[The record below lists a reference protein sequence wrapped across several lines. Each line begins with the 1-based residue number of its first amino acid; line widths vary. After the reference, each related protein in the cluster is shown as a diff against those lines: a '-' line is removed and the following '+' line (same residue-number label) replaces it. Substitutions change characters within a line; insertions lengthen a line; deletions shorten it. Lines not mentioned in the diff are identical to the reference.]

1 MCEAMRTWACRPAA
15 LECRGPAFPVDALKT
30 WSASLTEMWPFET
43 STWGAAVSARE
54 RAGPRERRR
63 GPYLVPRADDHHG
76 RPQEQ
81 PGVYEHEKA
90 DADDPHAR
98 LDDFPQAD
106 PLPPERPPQ
115 RPAGRRCSHFA
126 PPLAPRLAP
135 VDPQPPAC
143 PPWEVGHL
151 SLAHLPRPV
160 PPSPRAQPPR
170 PGREPARQPLGGRRG
185 AARRA
190 QTAPRRPPAPPG
202 AHQAPPAAF
211 VPPVQGG
218 PGGNAEEDRKR
229 GLSIPIS
236 APFQEEEREG
246 RPRQCGG
253 WTGGCEGS

>member
-81 PGVYEHEKA
+81 PGVYEHEEA

-115 RPAGRRCSHFA
+115 RPAGRRRSHFA
-126 PPLAPRLAP
+126 PPLAPCLAP

-160 PPSPRAQPPR
+160 PPP
-170 PGREPARQPLGGRRG
+170 PARDRAINKKHIYVTTEMQLQVQQGSRNTHTAAHSTPLCTWG
-185 AARRA
+185 
-190 QTAPRRPPAPPG
+190 
-202 AHQAPPAAF
+202 H
-211 VPPVQGG
+211 
-218 PGGNAEEDRKR
+218 ND
-229 GLSIPIS
+229 
-236 APFQEEEREG
+236 
-246 RPRQCGG
+246 
-253 WTGGCEGS
+253 